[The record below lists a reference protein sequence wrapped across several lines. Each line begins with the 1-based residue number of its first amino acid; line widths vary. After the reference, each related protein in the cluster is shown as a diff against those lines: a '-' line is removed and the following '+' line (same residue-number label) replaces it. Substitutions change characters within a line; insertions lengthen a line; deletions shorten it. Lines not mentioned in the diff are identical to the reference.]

1 MVSLLM
7 NEEAKP
13 NSNLLSAK
21 TYRKVL
27 NDAIERF
34 SQALHEEHCDF
45 SELRSL
51 FGRLIQARIDP
62 PLEVIWC
69 FSATIFFEETSEET
83 NVLSHVS
90 STRKIFEHIA
100 LCTASCTGPKS
111 IAAMAPVV
119 FELYQAINGFI
130 TVASHSGWKKRDKK
144 LGNEIEK
151 LIDDIAAHI
160 SICNSN
166 GDAICS
172 VLADGEEKNSSLS
185 CFDDLIKI
193 WMMGFSQKYGKV
205 RDKGNFND
213 FYPLIGEYTRDVLFE
228 EGCSIERLSGLV
240 TSEVFL
246 LMLSWKLVSPHQPSR
261 TFHEA
266 PGVEVNELKAWA
278 VGAITGFRNNS
289 FFVILMRL
297 LLEPALPVTSLL
309 GSVNEDLLREVLYD
323 AVLLVDYSFMK
334 SVTEDKQSNAHLE
347 SLALLRVVVAHQAVQ
362 VYSMKGNQMK
372 AIAHIEAFSRSCV
385 PSILVNCVS
394 SQTSKEKLRNSRDA
408 TPQVFLKCLLKLDDE
423 GLRKFQE
430 KIRELGIKFVDEDF
444 TQVLFH
450 KVSKHNFDKSDD
462 LFYIE
467 KKGQKEEVGDD
478 PFYIDKKGKVDIDD
492 HGDDMDNA
500 FSIAA
505 RSMKFTP
512 NDQKRKRKEEKKRG
526 GKSQVK
532 FLKHKLDNDLKH
544 KTSPPLGDGRHSDV
558 DNEEESSE

>member
-1 MVSLLM
+1 
-7 NEEAKP
+7 
-13 NSNLLSAK
+13 
-21 TYRKVL
+21 
-27 NDAIERF
+27 
-34 SQALHEEHCDF
+34 
-45 SELRSL
+45 
-51 FGRLIQARIDP
+51 
-62 PLEVIWC
+62 
-69 FSATIFFEETSEET
+69 
-83 NVLSHVS
+83 
-90 STRKIFEHIA
+90 
-100 LCTASCTGPKS
+100 
-111 IAAMAPVV
+111 
-119 FELYQAINGFI
+119 
-130 TVASHSGWKKRDKK
+130 
-144 LGNEIEK
+144 
-151 LIDDIAAHI
+151 
-160 SICNSN
+160 
-166 GDAICS
+166 
-172 VLADGEEKNSSLS
+172 
-185 CFDDLIKI
+185 
-193 WMMGFSQKYGKV
+193 
-205 RDKGNFND
+205 
-213 FYPLIGEYTRDVLFE
+213 
-228 EGCSIERLSGLV
+228 
-240 TSEVFL
+240 
-246 LMLSWKLVSPHQPSR
+246 
-261 TFHEA
+261 
-266 PGVEVNELKAWA
+266 
-278 VGAITGFRNNS
+278 
-289 FFVILMRL
+289 MRL